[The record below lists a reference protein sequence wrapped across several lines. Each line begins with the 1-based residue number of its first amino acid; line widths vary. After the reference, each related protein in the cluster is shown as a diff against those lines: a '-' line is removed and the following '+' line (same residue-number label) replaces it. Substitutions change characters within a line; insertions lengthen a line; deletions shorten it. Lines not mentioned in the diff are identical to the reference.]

1 MKLKEFKKI
10 IDYLPDDF
18 EIFIEDT
25 KEKEEIENIKEN
37 EKEDGEFQDIDM
49 NNLIGVG
56 LYMV

>member
-18 EIFIEDT
+18 EIFIEDA
-25 KEKEEIENIKEN
+25 KEKEETESIKES
-37 EKEDGEFQDIDM
+37 EKGDEEFQEIDM

>member
-18 EIFIEDT
+18 EIFIEDA
-25 KEKEEIENIKEN
+25 KEKEEIENIKES
-37 EKEDGEFQDIDM
+37 EKEDEEFQDIDM
-49 NNLIGVG
+49 NYLSGVG

>member
-10 IDYLPDDF
+10 IDYFSDDF

-25 KEKEEIENIKEN
+25 KEKEEIEKIKEK
-37 EKEDGEFQDIDM
+37 EKENGEFQDIDI
-49 NNLIGVG
+49 NDLIGVG